1 MALLSIILGIILV
14 IAGIACICTP
24 LVTFLATGYFLA
36 ILLMVYG
43 ISGIARFI
51 SKRAGVL
58 DLVISI
64 LAIIVGFV
72 AATRPG
78 SAEAFDSLIL
88 ILIGVWVILQ
98 GIVSI
103 ILAFQARKMGASW
116 IFGLVV
122 GILAIIIG
130 ILSFTHPILTAI
142 TVGILVAFYFIEAGI
157 SMIVLG
163 AAAGAAA
170 SAASDI

>member
-1 MALLSIILGIILV
+1 MAILSIIMGIILA

-24 LVTFLATGYFLA
+24 LATFLATGYFLA
-36 ILLMVYG
+36 ILLMIYG
-43 ISGIARFI
+43 IAGIARFI
-51 SKRAGVL
+51 VKRAGVL

-103 ILAFQARKMGASW
+103 VLALQARKMGANW
-116 IFGLVV
+116 VFGLIV
-122 GILAIIIG
+122 GILAIAIG
-130 ILSFTHPILTAI
+130 ILSFTHPYITAI
-142 TVGILVAFYFIEAGI
+142 TVGILVGIYFIEAGL
-157 SMIVLG
+157 SMIILG
-163 AAAGAAA
+163 AAAGAAT
-170 SAASDI
+170 SAGSDI